1 MKRPASAAASSS
13 DRRELPTSGAER
25 PGTALRSFFSPA
37 GSSAEPPA
45 SAMSSAQQPATP
57 CQLKISS
64 MRDVERWL
72 AEESIASCD
81 SVDMHDIR
89 EAAAVLSCPNPRKE
103 DV

>member
-13 DRRELPTSGAER
+13 DRRELPTSSAER

-81 SVDMHDIR
+81 SEEM
-89 EAAAVLSCPNPRKE
+89 
-103 DV
+103 